1 MQNSFYYCERNSLHF
16 LAEPLNFFT
25 NLLFLAFSILLI
37 KNKKISN
44 KSLPIILFGIGV
56 GSMLFHSI
64 PNNLTAFID
73 VFFIILFIFFFL
85 IQLYYKLKV
94 NIYLSY
100 ILSALFIFSCY
111 AFGSYFKY
119 SILKESAFYFP
130 ILLHLYFLMIFFFIF
145 KKKRIYIRSFIL
157 IPILFSISLYLRTI
171 DFRYCAVFPLGTH
184 FFWHIINSIVL
195 FLTIKFI
202 HLIPNRASPEKPSQT

>member
-64 PNNLTAFID
+64 PNNITAFID

-85 IQLYYKLKV
+85 IQLYFKLKSFDV
-94 NIYLSY
+94 LTLSSWK
-100 ILSALFIFSCY
+100 IIEKNPNDIPSSIFPFKNFLDSIGIVTIKQP
-111 AFGSYFKY
+111 FG
-119 SILKESAFYFP
+119 
-130 ILLHLYFLMIFFFIF
+130 
-145 KKKRIYIRSFIL
+145 KRIDFEKLYITFLVEFTENNHELKKI
-157 IPILFSISLYLRTI
+157 IKGFSRFSEIDYSEPKYKDCLLYTS
-171 DFRYCAVFPLGTH
+171 DA
-184 FFWHIINSIVL
+184 
-195 FLTIKFI
+195 
-202 HLIPNRASPEKPSQT
+202 ADD